1 MRSCIHLIKKKI
13 VVKLKSTVK
22 LKKEMDK
29 TLSALRS
36 TSDKNARSEIIK
48 NFGIKEANREVKIE
62 NFFKTKKEVL
72 KKEVYELVKK
82 IDALRAE
89 ELKNIKVKQKPTVIN
104 KTIKSG
110 MGKGKIGAIVG
121 VSVAL
126 MYASYKKYRKV
137 EAENLKKLKEKR

>member
-110 MGKGKIGAIVG
+110 MGKGKIGAIV
-121 VSVAL
+121 
-126 MYASYKKYRKV
+126 
-137 EAENLKKLKEKR
+137 